1 MNPSDIQKSFEERQG
16 AVNDLQTLVDE
27 VDGAEF
33 SGEQEQTF
41 QRLNDQID
49 GLDTKIRTGLEHLN
63 REKESAEA
71 LEDFRSYNDL
81 TAPAVEVAQ
90 EKIDDNEMFRQ
101 LLNGEIRGF
110 TSGFEA
116 RDLTK
121 GSATAGGNLIT
132 DVLYDR
138 VVEKFTEEGVA
149 LRAGATLL
157 QTESGEDML
166 IPTVTSYSTGAL
178 VAEGGTIGES
188 DPAFGQSTLS
198 TYKYAAI
205 TDVSS
210 ELAADNG
217 VGNFN
222 VLNFV
227 ADQGGAAVGRA
238 LSNSWTSGT
247 GSSQPQGFVNCTKG
261 VDAASATALTANE
274 LIDLQHSVTAPYRQ
288 GASWVMNDSTVKA
301 VRKLVDSNGQYV
313 WQTGLRVGSPD
324 ELLGHPVYSDTNMDA
339 IATAK
344 KTVVFGNFERGYFA
358 RIAGGIRVESTN
370 ADKWTTD
377 LISVRFIVRGGG
389 VIVDTNALRHLL
401 QA

>member
-1 MNPSDIQKSFEERQG
+1 MNPSDIQRSFEERQG
-16 AVNDLQTLVDE
+16 AVNELQTLVDE

-71 LEDFRSYNDL
+71 LEDFRSYNNL
-81 TAPAVEVAQ
+81 TAPAGEVAV
-90 EKIDDNEMFRQ
+90 EKTDDNEMFRQ
-101 LLNGEIRGF
+101 LLRGEIRGF

-116 RDLTK
+116 RDLSG

-149 LRAGATLL
+149 LQAGATLL

-166 IPTVTSYSTGAL
+166 IPTVTSYSSGAL
-178 VAEGGTIGES
+178 VASLGTIGES

-205 TDVSS
+205 TDVAS
-210 ELAADNG
+210 ELAEDNG

-238 LSNSWTSGT
+238 LSAGWSTGT
-247 GSSQPQGFVNCTKG
+247 GSSQPQGFVNCTAGKT
-261 VDAASATALTANE
+261 AASATAITANE
-274 LIDLQHSVTAPYRQ
+274 LIDLQHSIINPYRQ
-288 GASWVMNDSTVKA
+288 GASWVMKDSTVA
-301 VRKLVDSNGQYV
+301 AIRKLVDGNSNYL
-313 WQTGLRVGSPD
+313 WQSGLRAGNPD
-324 ELLGHPVYSDTNMDA
+324 ELLGHPVYADPNMDA
-339 IATAK
+339 IATGK

-358 RIAGGIRVESTN
+358 RIAGGVRVESTN

-377 LISVRFIVRGGG
+377 AISVRFITRGGG
-389 VIVDTNALRHLL
+389 CIVDTNALRHLV